1 MKQVIKKTLHV
12 LAWVIIFGNIFLIG
26 MVAWW
31 LIHPYGLPQITQ
43 PMPIENENKTIAI
56 GEPIKMT
63 LRVDKPREMTP
74 AISQRNLTC
83 NDGNLVTLAGGIIPI
98 PIGNYTIHSSNYILP
113 PKVAKGSICKFNFVN
128 TYKLNP
134 LRSETITYS
143 SEEFKVAQ

>member
-1 MKQVIKKTLHV
+1 
-12 LAWVIIFGNIFLIG
+12 

-31 LIHPYGLPQITQ
+31 LLHPYGLPQITQ

-56 GEPIKMT
+56 GEPIKMKMEIS
-63 LRVDKPREMTP
+63 KPRDMTP
-74 AISQRNLTC
+74 SVSQRNLTC
-83 NDGNLVTLAGGIIPI
+83 NDGNLVTLAGGTTQIPT
-98 PIGNYTIHSSNYILP
+98 GSYTIHSSNYTLP

-143 SEEFKVAQ
+143 SEDFKVKE